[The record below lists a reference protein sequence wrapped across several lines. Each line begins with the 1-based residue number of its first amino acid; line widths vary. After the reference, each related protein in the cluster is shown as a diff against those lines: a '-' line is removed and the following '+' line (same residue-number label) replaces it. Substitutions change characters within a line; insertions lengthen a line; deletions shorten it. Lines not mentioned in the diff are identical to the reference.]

1 MRFNFLFPVFLLFSL
16 FGHTLDANNKSI
28 GLDYLNSI
36 REEVGLLPFRSNE
49 ALTRAAI
56 SHAKYL
62 TRQQVNS
69 HYETTGYKG
78 FSGKTPSDRVI
89 QAGYHS
95 RVVMENISVNGR
107 DVVAAIDNLMSAI
120 YHRFTFLTMDKD
132 EIGEGISMLSTRR
145 AKVTTAYVYDLGFS
159 GLKNICKKHFSME
172 AGMRYIK
179 NICRKPSKII
189 PEYMYIDALNKLKKQ
204 NVKIVF
210 YPYDTQEN
218 VSPAF
223 FIENPHPLPGSKVS
237 GFPVSVSFN
246 DAYVQNVSLK
256 SFRLFD
262 SKGFEIKQ
270 RKILT
275 YKNDI
280 HDKITKHQFVFMPL
294 KRLEYSTTYK
304 AVFEAIVDGKK
315 IKKTWSFRTT
325 HPKNKMYKITKKR
338 TILTVQKGTKILL
351 YFEPKSKRDILKN
364 INYKGNLHIK
374 YIDPNTLE
382 VTLPNKV
389 SRKAYSIS
397 ESTRKVILK
406 IL

>member
-1 MRFNFLFPVFLLFSL
+1 MQFNFFFPIFLLFSI
-16 FGHTLDANNKSI
+16 FWHTSEAKDNIN

-36 REEVGLLPFRSNE
+36 RGKVGLVPLTSNK
-49 ALTRAAI
+49 ALIRAAT

-107 DVVAAIDNLMSAI
+107 NVVAAIDNLMSAI

-132 EIGEGISMLSTRR
+132 EIGEGISILPTRR
-145 AKVTTAYVYDLGFS
+145 VKVTTAYVYDLGFS
-159 GLKNICKKHFSME
+159 GLKNICKKYFSME
-172 AGMRYIK
+172 PGMRYIK
-179 NICRKPSKII
+179 NICRKSTKVI
-189 PEYMYIDALNKLKKQ
+189 PEYMYIDALNTLKKQ
-204 NVKIVF
+204 NEKIVL

-218 VSPAF
+218 ISPAF

-246 DAYVQNVSLK
+246 DAYVQNVSLI

-262 SKGFEIKQ
+262 SIGHEIKQ

-280 HDKITKHQFVFMPL
+280 HHKITQYQFAFMPL
-294 KRLEYSTTYK
+294 KRLDYSSTYK
-304 AVFEAIVDGKK
+304 AVFEAIVDGEK
-315 IKKTWSFRTT
+315 IHKTWSFSTI
-325 HPKNKMYKITKKR
+325 HPQKKMYKITKKK
-338 TILTVQKGTKILL
+338 TILSVEKGTKILL

-364 INYKGNLHIK
+364 IKYKGNLQIK

-389 SRKAYSIS
+389 SRKIYSIS
-397 ESTRKVILK
+397 ESTRKIILK
-406 IL
+406 LL